1 MVFTYGIHMTVQAS
15 PIAVV
20 KTGWELSQGRASP
33 PKNWR
38 RRSIARRRTEWCQ
51 NHSWL
56 LDFCWCSGKYKYIY
70 NLIYNVRV
78 EICVNNWKYHGDTLD
93 LDDRRPLPSK
103 PPTASSTRAT
113 AATAFATY
121 KNKAGQGCST
131 KLPSDSCHHL
141 QISTVCVKIWT
152 ESIDINCTK
161 IPGFSHNTL

>member
-1 MVFTYGIHMTVQAS
+1 MAYIWLSKPLQLLWWKRGENYRKEGHLLQR
-15 PIAVV
+15 
-20 KTGWELSQGRASP
+20 TGGDDQSQGDG
-33 PKNWR
+33 
-38 RRSIARRRTEWCQ
+38 Q
-51 NHSWL
+51 NGVKIIHGFLISV
-56 LDFCWCSGKYKYIY
+56 GAVGNINIYIY

-103 PPTASSTRAT
+103 PPTASSTPAT